1 MSRRPFRSGVDAA
14 SASLSTKATES
25 TQWRKYRNP
34 KSSHGYAAEDA
45 NALYDRLHGRKVV
58 KTGESNAP
66 DGPDRIVDGVRIQT
80 KFCKDA
86 ASTIHTSFNKHTG
99 MYRYNG
105 QVLEVPKDQYEEAV
119 KLMAQK
125 ISEGKV
131 EGVTNPAQA
140 SKMVKASPYTYKQ
153 SVRITKAGNLDSIKF
168 DVMNQAGASLKSGAI
183 STVTSF
189 VDAKMRGE
197 STVTALKSSA
207 KQGACTAGKTMV
219 TGVATQQILRTGAG
233 RTVSAAAQKGIGK
246 AIDATM
252 KTQAGRKVIEKTASA
267 IGGKAVSGAAAKQV
281 LSRAG
286 STNVVTAAAVSF
298 VVSAVPDTVR
308 LCRNKISGK
317 EYAIR
322 TASNGAGLA
331 GGTGGAWVGS
341 AIGTAI
347 CPGIGT
353 AVGGFIGSMVGG
365 IGGSSL
371 VSRLCR
377 R

>member
-131 EGVTNPAQA
+131 EGVTDPAQA

-286 STNVVTAAAVSF
+286 STNVVTAAVSF

-308 LCRNKISGK
+308 LCTRKISGK

-331 GGTGGAWVGS
+331 GGTGGAWAGA

-353 AVGGFIGSMVGG
+353 AVGGFIGSIVGG
-365 IGGSSL
+365 IGGSTL
-371 VSRLCR
+371 VSKLCR